1 MNYIG
6 SKHRLLGVI
15 EGLLDAAGVP
25 PNGVALDLFAGT
37 GAVARR
43 FKARGHTV
51 YANDWQR
58 YAYCT
63 LVARVG
69 ISEWLPFAGLV
80 SPAPSV
86 ARVSASGFLPHG
98 SWLLTPEPDLAARDS
113 GPGARAIDS
122 AAIGASAAALT
133 ARRSPAGV
141 SPAMPTDAQA
151 GARHVLDFLAALPG
165 LTGSFFE
172 TYCEGGAGG
181 RCYFSRANGLR
192 IQAIRDRIEAW
203 WRAQVITDPE
213 RDWLVACLLEAADG
227 VANTASVYGAH
238 LKQLK
243 ATALRPLS
251 LRALDPA
258 PGTGRVFCEDG
269 AALVSR
275 LTEPLRLVY
284 LDPPYNVRQY
294 SANYHILETLARW
307 DLNQFVPRGA
317 TGLRPEHE
325 LRSEFCRRSTVRAA
339 FRRLLSELR
348 AEWLLFS
355 YNDEG
360 LIGRDEL
367 VALIEEQC
375 DGVRVIEQQYP
386 RFRAD
391 LDHSR
396 RVYRRDATV
405 EYLILGRPRL

>member
-15 EGLLDAAGVP
+15 EGLLDEAGVP

-69 ISEWLPFAGLV
+69 VSEWLPFCGLV
-80 SPAPSV
+80 PPASSA
-86 ARVSASGFLPHG
+86 ARVSASGPPPPG
-98 SWLLTPEPDLAARDS
+98 PSLLAAEPDLS
-113 GPGARAIDS
+113 TPGPAPGVPATDS
-122 AAIGASAAALT
+122 AAAPAARAS
-133 ARRSPAGV
+133 SAGV
-141 SPAMPTDAQA
+141 SRAMAAQAPA
-151 GARHVLDFLAALPG
+151 GARRVLDFLAALPG
-165 LTGSFFE
+165 SPGPFFE
-172 TYCEGGAGG
+172 AYCEGGAGG
-181 RCYFSRANGLR
+181 RRYFSRANGLR

-203 WRAQVITDPE
+203 WRAQAITDPE

-243 ATALRPLS
+243 ATALRPLC

-269 AALVSR
+269 VALVSR
-275 LTEPLRLVY
+275 LREPVRLVY

-294 SANYHILETLARW
+294 SANYHILETLACW
-307 DLNQFVPRGA
+307 DLDQFAPRGA
-317 TGLRPEHE
+317 TGLRPGHE

-339 FRRLLSELR
+339 FRRLLSEIR

-360 LIGRDEL
+360 LVGRDEL
-367 VALIEEQC
+367 VALIEEEC
-375 DGVRVIEQQYP
+375 DGVRVIEHQHP

-391 LDHSR
+391 LDHPR